1 MGRLISDRMSYRNH
15 YMCSGEAISYQWVK
29 GRKKKGLGLWM
40 LSEARPMG
48 TIGQES
54 THFFIGLSA
63 VETFNNFAQSYKI
76 FNDCDFCYTPVI

>member
-1 MGRLISDRMSYRNH
+1 MEEGPPLFPTH
-15 YMCSGEAISYQWVK
+15 TLAKGVK
-29 GRKKKGLGLWM
+29 GRKEKGLGLWM

-76 FNDCDFCYTPVI
+76 FNDCNFCYTPVI